1 MNLFSFLY
9 NTMQVRVND
18 PKNTRYW
25 LPTVLQGIDGSN
37 SKGKLLPIET
47 TNFDIGPVKGEAG
60 TTVTTAFTGQWE
72 SYLEKVQRVDLSTQK
87 AIPSPNTPFAS
98 LSFLNATISGLEN
111 LYVLGNPNVA
121 SDNTGY
127 RTTITLQSNYYDGTN
142 NKPSVPK
149 LSIAGNYKIM
159 QSLCTAD
166 KATPTVC
173 NGKNSTDIDGKGFA
187 SIEIDNA
194 FIEADLFIYVSG
206 TGAGR
211 TVGIKITAIRLRG
224 ANKGSFP
231 DLQVLDIKID
241 VSVSSFLK
249 GVWVTMSKKAITSP
263 EGRTGIF
270 SQINQQLNTAD
281 NLSKLSDTVTT
292 QFQKALSSIMGSI
305 PQNSLPLDVNQ
316 NVPNPADLYIF
327 DRIRFSLNDPS
338 GQWYLPKIVTNVN
351 NPTLEPLKIA
361 SISIPDQPLSD
372 FNITLSKIQLNNV
385 VVSGLSNIL
394 APVNQLVFQP
404 NADLNATV
412 NLSALP
418 TPPPP
423 LTATSSFSF
432 FPTGADQTFTGSLVI
447 RVKQSQLSFSTS
459 LGGNDVS
466 SLVMNLSSAKI
477 TARLADISI
486 VLSLDS
492 FFTDMINN
500 SVLNQDSLKQTILD
514 KLNQEITNNL
524 QAIGQQITDS
534 ARKGIGGRLDS

>member
-18 PKNTRYW
+18 PKNTRFW

-47 TNFDIGPVKGEAG
+47 DNFEIGPVKGEAG
-60 TTVTTAFTGQWE
+60 TTVTTAFTSQWQ
-72 SYLEKVQRVDLSTQK
+72 SYLEKVQKADLSTQT
-87 AIPSPNTPFAS
+87 AIPSPNTPYAT
-98 LSFLNATISGLEN
+98 LSFLDATISGLEN
-111 LYVLGNPNVA
+111 LYVLGNPNVT

-127 RTTITLQSNYYDGTN
+127 KTTITLQSNYYDGTN
-142 NKPSVPK
+142 NKPIVPK
-149 LSIAGNYKIM
+149 LSITGNYKIT

-173 NGKNSTDIDGKGFA
+173 NGNYSTDIDGKGLA

-194 FIEADLFIYVSG
+194 FIEADLNIYVTG

-211 TVGIKITAIRLRG
+211 TASIKITALRLRG
-224 ANKGSFP
+224 ANTGSFP

-241 VSVSSFLK
+241 ASVSSFLK
-249 GVWVTMSKKAITSP
+249 GIWVTMSKKAITSP

-270 SQINQQLNTAD
+270 TEINEQLNSAD
-281 NLSKLSDTVTT
+281 NLSRLSGTVTT
-292 QFQKALSSIMGSI
+292 QFQKALNSIMGGI
-305 PQNSLPLDVNQ
+305 PQNSLPSDAGQ
-316 NVPNPADLYIF
+316 NVPNAADLYIF
-327 DRIRFSLNDPS
+327 DRIRFSLNDS
-338 GQWYLPKIVTNVN
+338 TGQWYLPKIVTSVK
-351 NPTLEPLKIA
+351 NPTLEPLNIA
-361 SISIPDQPLSD
+361 SISLPDQPLEQ
-372 FNITLSKIQLNNV
+372 FGITLSKIQLQNIV
-385 VVSGLSNIL
+385 VTGLSNIL
-394 APVNQLVFQP
+394 APVNQLIFQP
-404 NADLNATV
+404 NADLSATV

-447 RVKQSQLSFSTS
+447 KVNKSQLSFATS

-466 SLVMNLSSAKI
+466 SLTMTLSSAKI
-477 TARLADISI
+477 SARTADITV
-486 VLSLDS
+486 VLTLDS

-514 KLNQEITNNL
+514 KLNGEITNNL
-524 QAIGQQITDS
+524 KAISQQITDS
-534 ARKGIGGRLDS
+534 ARKGIGGRLDN